1 MKLYTAQELYKL
13 LSTSDE
19 CVWIEAKGESDS
31 TESLMES
38 ICSFSNEPGLGG
50 GYILLGIGEDT
61 KAQKNRF
68 NIEGVENPD
77 KAQLDISTQCASMFN
92 FPVRPRIDVEKL
104 DGKNVL
110 KIFVA
115 ELPSLQKPLYFK
127 SKGLPK
133 GAWRRI
139 GSSDQRCSEEDLYA
153 FYQDNTSFDSSVVR
167 NTNFDDVDLDAVKY
181 YRRCRKEVNPKAE
194 ELNYSDRELL
204 ESLECLTQDGT
215 LTFAGVMLFGTKR
228 VIRRFY
234 PLMRTD
240 YIRVRG
246 NEWVEN
252 VDERF
257 SAIEFM
263 GPLILQIDR
272 MIDAVLSDL
281 PQNFSLKEGQIH
293 ATTKPDL
300 PERVIREAIVNAVMH
315 RSYRHNRPTQI
326 IRYNNRIEIIN
337 SGYSLKAQEEIGTAG
352 SDTRNQLIAS
362 ILHETNL
369 AEFKGTGIRTMRRL
383 MSGAGLSMPTFES
396 DRTRDTF
403 TIRLLLHKFFDD
415 GDMAW
420 LNGFGND
427 LSQGQRSAL
436 IFAREVGAVDTLTY
450 MQITGEKRKVADSNL
465 DSLQK
470 VGVLTQKGK
479 TADMAY
485 YVLNPD
491 FGVTTPQVAPQVTPQ
506 VTPQVDIQAKCDDL
520 VLFCGTP
527 RSKKEMMDFL
537 KLSDRK
543 NFDKLYLKPLLN
555 KKIRYTI
562 PDKPKSR
569 SQKYVAIDN
578 GKITKLSQ
586 PA

>member
-13 LSTSDE
+13 LSASDE
-19 CVWIEAKGESDS
+19 CVWIEVKGESDS

-38 ICSFSNEPGLGG
+38 VCSFSNEPGLGG
-50 GYILLGIGEDT
+50 GYILLGVGEDT

-68 NIEGVENPD
+68 NIEGVKNPD
-77 KAQLDISTQCASMFN
+77 KAQLNISTQCASMFN

-110 KIFVA
+110 KIFVP
-115 ELPSLQKPLYFK
+115 ELASQQKPLYFK

-139 GSSDQRCSEEDLYA
+139 GSSGQRCSEEDLYA
-153 FYQDNTSFDSSVVR
+153 FYQDNTSFDSSVVK
-167 NTNFDDVDLDAVKY
+167 NTSFDDADLDAVKY
-181 YRRCRKEVNPKAE
+181 YRRCRKDVNPKAE
-194 ELNYSDRELL
+194 ELNYSDKELL
-204 ESLECLTQDGT
+204 ESLECLTPEGC
-215 LTFAGVMLFGTKR
+215 LTFAGIMLFGTKR

-234 PLMRTD
+234 PLMRTE

-257 SAIEFM
+257 SSIEFM
-263 GPLILQIDR
+263 GPLMLQIDR

-383 MSGAGLSMPTFES
+383 MTGAGLSMPTFES
-396 DRTRDTF
+396 DRTKDTF

-415 GDMAW
+415 GDMIW
-420 LNGFGND
+420 LKGFGND
-427 LSQGQRSAL
+427 LSQGQRFAL
-436 IFAREVGAVDTLTY
+436 IFAREVGAVDTLAY
-450 MQITGEKRKVADSNL
+450 MQITGEKRKMADLGL
-465 DSLQK
+465 DILK
-470 VGVLTQKGK
+470 KMGALAQKGK
-479 TADMAY
+479 SIDASY
-485 YVLNPD
+485 YVLNPE
-491 FGVTTPQVAPQVTPQ
+491 FGVVAPQVTPQ
-506 VTPQVDIQAKCDDL
+506 VTPQVAPQVDIQVKCNEL
-520 VLFCGTP
+520 VLFCRTP

-543 NFDKLYLKPLLN
+543 NFEKLYIKPLLN
-555 KKIRYTI
+555 KIIRYTI

-569 SQKYVAIDN
+569 NQKYVAIDN
-578 GKITKLSQ
+578 GEK
-586 PA
+586 

>member
-19 CVWIEAKGESDS
+19 CVWIEAKGKSNS

-38 ICSFSNEPGLGG
+38 VCSFSNEPGLGG
-50 GYILLGIGEDT
+50 GYILFGISEDT

-68 NIEGVENPD
+68 NIEGIENPD

-104 DGKNVL
+104 EGMNVL
-110 KIFVA
+110 KIFVP
-115 ELPSLQKPLYFK
+115 ELPSQQKPLYFK

-153 FYQDNTSFDSSVVR
+153 FYQDNTSYDSSVIK

-194 ELNYSDRELL
+194 ELNYSDKDLL
-204 ESLECLTQDGT
+204 ESLECLTQEGA

-228 VIRRFY
+228 IIRRFY

-257 SAIEFM
+257 SSIEFM
-263 GPLILQIDR
+263 GPLMLQIDR
-272 MIDAVLSDL
+272 MIDTVLSDL

-383 MSGAGLSMPTFES
+383 MIGAGLSMPTFES
-396 DRTRDTF
+396 DRTKDTF
-403 TIRLLLHKFFDD
+403 TIRLLLHKFFDE

-420 LNGFGND
+420 LKGFGSN
-427 LSQGQRSAL
+427 LSQGLRSAL

-450 MQITGEKRKVADSNL
+450 MQITGEKRKIADSNL
-465 DSLQK
+465 DLLQK
-470 VGVLTQKGK
+470 MGVLTQKGK
-479 TADMAY
+479 SVDASY
-485 YVLNPD
+485 YVLNPE
-491 FGVTTPQVAPQVTPQ
+491 FGAVTPQVTPQVAPQVTPQ
-506 VTPQVDIQAKCDDL
+506 VDIQVKCNEL
-520 VLFCGTP
+520 VLFCRTP

-543 NFDKLYLKPLLN
+543 SFEKLYIKPLLN
-555 KKIRYTI
+555 KKIHYTI

-569 SQKYVAIDN
+569 NQKYVAIGN
-578 GKITKLSQ
+578 GETVKD
-586 PA
+586 

>member
-13 LSTSDE
+13 LSESDE

-31 TESLMES
+31 AQSLMES
-38 ICSFSNEPGLGG
+38 VCSFSNEPGLGG

-61 KAQKNRF
+61 KALDNRF
-68 NIEGVENPD
+68 WIEDVENPD
-77 KAQLDISTQCASMFN
+77 KAQLDISTRCASMFN
-92 FPVRPRIDVEKL
+92 LSVRPRIDVEKL

-110 KIFVA
+110 KIFVP
-115 ELPSLQKPLYFK
+115 ELPSQQKPLYFK
-127 SKGLPK
+127 SVGLPQ

-139 GSSDQRCSEEDLYA
+139 GSSDQRCTEEDLYA
-153 FYQDNTSFDSSVVR
+153 FYQDNTSFDSSVVK
-167 NTNFDDVDLDAVKY
+167 NTGFDDIDLDAVKY

-204 ESLECLTQDGT
+204 ESLECLTQDGN
-215 LTFAGVMLFGTKR
+215 LTFAGAMLFGTKR

-263 GPLILQIDR
+263 GPLMLQIDR

-281 PQNFSLKEGQIH
+281 PQNFSLKEGQIR

-383 MSGAGLSMPTFES
+383 MTGAGLSMPTFES
-396 DRTRDTF
+396 DRTKDTF
-403 TIRLLLHKFFDD
+403 TIRLLLHKFFDE
-415 GDMAW
+415 GDVAW
-420 LNGFGND
+420 LSGFGEN
-427 LSQGQRSAL
+427 LTQGQRSAL
-436 IFAREVGAVDTLTY
+436 IFAREVGAVDTLAY
-450 MQITGEKRKVADSNL
+450 MQIVGEKRKLADSNL
-465 DSLQK
+465 DFLK
-470 VGVLTQKGK
+470 KMGVLKQKGK
-479 TADMAY
+479 TVDSVY
-485 YVLNPD
+485 YVLNSD
-491 FGVTTPQVAPQVTPQ
+491 FDVTTPQVTPQ
-506 VTPQVDIQAKCDDL
+506 VTPQDDIQTKCNEL
-520 VLFCGTP
+520 VLFCRIP
-527 RSKKEMMDFL
+527 RSKKEMMAFL

-543 NFDKLYLKPLLN
+543 SFDKLYLKPLLN
-555 KKIRYTI
+555 KRIRYTV
-562 PDKPKSR
+562 PDKPNSR
-569 SQKYVAIDN
+569 IQKYVAIDE
-578 GKITKLSQ
+578 S
-586 PA
+586 